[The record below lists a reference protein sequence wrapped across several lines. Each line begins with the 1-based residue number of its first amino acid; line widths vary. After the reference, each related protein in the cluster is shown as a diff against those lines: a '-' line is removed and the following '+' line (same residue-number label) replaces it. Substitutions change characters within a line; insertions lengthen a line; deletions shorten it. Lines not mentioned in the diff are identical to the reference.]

1 MASERK
7 TPGSKIT
14 QHELAHQLG
23 VSRSTVAAALNP
35 ASTIKLKETTRERI
49 IKAAERLNYR
59 PDHYA
64 RIMRGGRSGA
74 IGILHFGGLLQVAAE
89 RAFHAAN
96 AVRREGYNVV
106 SADLSWSS
114 ADIEAACSSLI
125 DARVEGVIVAG
136 MNIPSAVAELERVKE
151 AGIPVV
157 TLSGNPLPWAPHF
170 RGDTRRGIHDLTEHL
185 LGLGHRQLCL
195 LSHISTGNDPGAYV
209 WAGQERLLGFQ
220 AALEQAGGKL
230 VKNFTARPKAPQ
242 GMLVRTENPADAFN
256 PFEPGITG
264 MRAIL
269 RQRLRPSAVLCS
281 NDEVAFGAM
290 KVCREEGVSIP
301 GEIALT
307 GYDDTSLGQYCEVP
321 LTTVRQPNRAMGEA
335 ALEALLKL
343 IRGEEIP
350 PEARLLLFPCQVIVR
365 SSTGGPVGPKR

>member
-1 MASERK
+1 MAPERK
-7 TPGSKIT
+7 APGSKIT

-49 IKAAERLNYR
+49 IEAAERLNYR

-64 RIMRGGRSGA
+64 RIMRGGRSGD

-136 MNIPSAVAELERVKE
+136 MNIPSAVGELERVKA

-170 RGDTRRGIHDLTEHL
+170 RGDTRKGIHDLTEHL
-185 LGLGHRQLCL
+185 LALGHKHLCL
-195 LSHISTGNDPGAYV
+195 LSHISTGDDPRAYV
-209 WAGQERLLGFQ
+209 WAGHERLLGFQ

-230 VKNFTARPKAPQ
+230 VKRFTSNPKTPQ
-242 GMLVRTENPADAFN
+242 GMLIPAENPTDAFN
-256 PFEPGITG
+256 PFEPGISG
-264 MRAIL
+264 MLPIL
-269 RQRLRPSAVLCS
+269 QQRIRPTAVLCS

-290 KVCREEGVSIP
+290 KVCREEGVSVP
-301 GEIALT
+301 GEMALT

-321 LTTVRQPNRAMGEA
+321 LTTVRQPNQAMGEA
-335 ALEALLKL
+335 ALATLVKL
-343 IRGEEIP
+343 IKGEKLP
-350 PEARLLLFPCQVIVR
+350 PETHLQLFPCQVIVR
-365 SSTGGPVGPKR
+365 ASSGGPV